1 MISVRA
7 IAVSLLTALVVPTA
21 SGAEA
26 RDIWPPPAKYDSGPL
41 INPQYQTP
49 VIEHLSPAKLA
60 AACFGK
66 HLACS
71 FAEIG
76 HPCDIILPLTG
87 WQPMLRHEMGH
98 CRGWPADHSG

>member
-1 MISVRA
+1 MQILRNLIVGLL
-7 IAVSLLTALVVPTA
+7 AVSIGFVA
-21 SGAEA
+21 SAAEA
-26 RDIWPPPAKYDSGPL
+26 RDIWPPPARYDSGPL

-49 VIEHLSPAKLA
+49 VIEHLPPTKLI

-76 HPCDIILPLTG
+76 SPCEIILPIVG
-87 WQPMLRHEMGH
+87 WKPMLRHEMGH
-98 CRGWPADHSG
+98 CRGWPANHPS

>member
-1 MISVRA
+1 MPIFRTLIAALITCSVGF
-7 IAVSLLTALVVPTA
+7 IASSAQ
-21 SGAEA
+21 A
-26 RDIWPPPAKYDSGPL
+26 RDIWPPPARYDSGPL
-41 INPQYQTP
+41 MNPQYPTP
-49 VIEHLSPAKLA
+49 VIQHLAPAQLA

-76 HPCDIILPLTG
+76 TPCAIYLPITG

-98 CRGWPADHSG
+98 CRGWPANHPA

>member
-1 MISVRA
+1 MNIVRSIA
-7 IAVSLLTALVVPTA
+7 QSFLAVSLVFAA
-21 SGAEA
+21 SAA
-26 RDIWPPPAKYDSGPL
+26 NAKDIWPPPAKYDHGPL

-49 VIEHLSPAKLA
+49 VIAHLAPAQLA

-71 FAEIG
+71 FAEAG
-76 HPCDIILPLTG
+76 RPCEIFLPVNG

-98 CRGWPADHSG
+98 CRGWPANHTG

>member
-1 MISVRA
+1 MPIFR
-7 IAVSLLTALVVPTA
+7 ILILGLLACSIGFVA
-21 SGAEA
+21 SAAQA
-26 RDIWPPPAKYDSGPL
+26 RDIWPPPARYDSGPL

-49 VIEHLSPAKLA
+49 VIEHLAPAQLA

-71 FAEIG
+71 FAERG
-76 HPCDIILPLTG
+76 EPCEIILPITG

-98 CRGWPADHSG
+98 CRGWPANHAG